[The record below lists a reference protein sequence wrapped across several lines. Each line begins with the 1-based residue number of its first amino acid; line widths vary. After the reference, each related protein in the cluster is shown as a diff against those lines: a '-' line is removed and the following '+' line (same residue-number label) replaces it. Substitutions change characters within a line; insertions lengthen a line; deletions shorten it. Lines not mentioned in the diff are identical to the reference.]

1 MTYSSASFVIL
12 EQITPAGPTHPFA
25 RTMNNHFNKLTTPLL
40 SLPHYPTLRSQARRF
55 LDAGYAEIEAVDLNS
70 FFFASMSRESRERAL
85 NTELLDEYEELNAFL
100 CHYFIAVAQ
109 NANCSSN
116 FGVKEGDWQY
126 INWRKDVLLN
136 GNMTSIEHCH
146 RPSTAGEAWSITRLD
161 ENKSI
166 HRRFA
171 ASCFASDGNILIW
184 GGLSNESRSSG
195 LLALSAGL
203 EAPRPVAV
211 TVFPS
216 PRMCHTLT
224 PLGSGKSL
232 LIGGRSAPKSAL
244 GDTWVYNKNRW
255 ENEGQYAYHL
265 SGGGRAM
272 YRHAAVQIG
281 EGKVIV
287 HGGRSHEEN
296 PVSSDWSIYNEG
308 QGWRNLNCDNSPSLW
323 GACLGWNGDSGILV
337 GGVDGDGNCSGDVY
351 TWRYD
356 ELSSTITLI
365 QWDLSPQ
372 SRALTRRYGAAV
384 ITLNTGYNLLVG
396 GAGSHHLI
404 PWSELFVLLSTET
417 ESARVMEVQN
427 ETKSEPWLIGHNV
440 VYDSNANEIV
450 IIGGG
455 GVCFSFGS
463 FWNEKI
469 FRLHQPS
476 GRYPLQP
483 WKLLEEAAPP
493 KIAPILFGP
502 ANKDQSQLPRIRVMT
517 AEQWHTILRS
527 SKACILEGLQFGPC
541 VTKWT
546 PQYLKSVLGP
556 EKQVVIHKADSD
568 AMNFL
573 SKNFKYTTQ
582 SFAEFIDSVFNL
594 STERV
599 YLRAVSEDA
608 KNKPANLREDFPSL
622 AQDFEVP
629 PILWGDGGIRE
640 DKVFSTVLRV
650 GSVGTSMWLHYDV
663 SPLSPL
669 LKDPKD
675 DDVEC

>member
-1 MTYSSASFVIL
+1 M
-12 EQITPAGPTHPFA
+12 
-25 RTMNNHFNKLTTPLL
+25 
-40 SLPHYPTLRSQARRF
+40 SQ
-55 LDAGYAEIEAVDLNS
+55 
-70 FFFASMSRESRERAL
+70 ESRENAL
-85 NTELLDEYEELNAFL
+85 NTELFDEYEELNAFL
-100 CHYFIAVAQ
+100 CHYFVAVAR
-109 NANCSSN
+109 NAISSSY
-116 FGVKEGDWQY
+116 FGVKGGEWQY
-126 INWRKDVLLN
+126 INWGKDVLLN
-136 GNMTSIEHCH
+136 GNTTQIEHCH
-146 RPSTAGEAWSITRLD
+146 RSSVAGEAWSMTRLD

-166 HRRFA
+166 HRRYA
-171 ASCFASDGNILIW
+171 ASCSVGKGNILIW
-184 GGLSNESRSSG
+184 GGLSNESRSSA

-203 EAPRPVAV
+203 EASRPVAV
-211 TVFPS
+211 SVFPS

-232 LIGGRSAPKSAL
+232 LVGGRSAPKTAL
-244 GDTWVYNKNRW
+244 CDSWIYSENKW
-255 ENEGQYAYHL
+255 EYKDRHTHEL
-265 SGGGRAM
+265 SDGGSYM

-287 HGGRSHEEN
+287 HGGRRRQES
-296 PVSSDWSIYNEG
+296 PVSSDWLIYNEDG
-308 QGWRNLNCDNSPSLW
+308 GWQNLKCDNSPSLW
-323 GACLGWNGDSGILV
+323 GACLGWNGESGILV
-337 GGVDGDGNCSGDVY
+337 GGVDRDGNCQGDVY

-356 ELSSTITLI
+356 ESSSTITLI

-372 SRALTRRYGAAV
+372 SRALTRRYGAAM
-384 ITLNTGYNLLVG
+384 ITLNTDSILLVG

-417 ESARVMEVQN
+417 ESVHIMDVQN
-427 ETKSEPWLIGHNV
+427 ETESEPWLIGHNV
-440 VYDSNANEIV
+440 VYDSNTNEIM

-455 GVCFSFGS
+455 GICFSFGS

-476 GRYPLQP
+476 SCHPPLP
-483 WKLLEEAAPP
+483 WKLFEEAAPP
-493 KIAPILFGP
+493 KIAPVLFEP
-502 ANKDQSQLPRIRVMT
+502 ANIEHSQLSRIRLTT

-527 SKACILEGLQFGPC
+527 SKSCILEGLQFGPC

-546 PQYLKSVLGP
+546 PQYLKSALGP
-556 EKQVVIHKADSD
+556 GKQVIIHKADSD

-582 SFAEFIDSVFNL
+582 SFAELIDSVFNS

-608 KNKPANLREDFPSL
+608 KNKPANLKEDFPSL

-629 PILWGDGGIRE
+629 PILCGEGGIRE

-650 GSVGTSMWLHYDV
+650 GNAGTSMWLHYDV
-663 SPLSPL
+663 SSPPPSLSRI
-669 LKDPKD
+669 KI
-675 DDVEC
+675 